1 MRSQIVQPI
10 LLQCRATAAMKSS
23 FFPRPGAPQFV
34 REEAS
39 GQPNIQIVRFENTG
53 HLIHRDQFDQ
63 FVTLVQGFFKQH

>member
-1 MRSQIVQPI
+1 
-10 LLQCRATAAMKSS
+10 MKSS

-39 GQPNIQIVRFENTG
+39 NPPNIQIVRFENTG

-63 FVTLVQGFFKQH
+63 FITLVQGFFKQH